1 MSTPAM
7 PRPGVL
13 RVLQV
18 CARFPPDL
26 GGVETHVAEVCR
38 RLAPRE
44 DLQLGVLTTD
54 RSGHLPPFG
63 TTAEG
68 VPIQRVRAYP
78 KGGDYYVAP
87 GLVPAIRTG
96 DWDLVHVQGVH
107 TAVPVLAMTAA
118 LQARIPYVV
127 TFHTGGHTSSA
138 RVRLRGL
145 QWRTLAPL
153 LRRSRKLIP
162 VGRFEQRLF
171 QQVTGLDSDR
181 FALIRNGGGLPSDP
195 DPAARVPGRIVS
207 CGRLE
212 WYKGHHRAIEALAV
226 LRDTMPE
233 AHLHILG
240 AGPIE
245 AELRAAADRLGV
257 SHAVSIRFIPPTERA
272 AMARELNEASAMLA
286 LSDYEAHPVAV
297 METLAL
303 GVPVVGYEVAGIGDL
318 VEDGTVRGVPVGA
331 EPDVVARE
339 LVAALA
345 APRAQSHPELPT
357 WEQAADRLH
366 EVYRQAAGKPPRRA
380 DVLS

>member
-1 MSTPAM
+1 MSTAATA
-7 PRPGVL
+7 RPDVL

-18 CARFPPDL
+18 CPRFPPDL

-44 DLQLGVLTTD
+44 DLRLGVLTTD
-54 RSGHLPPFG
+54 RSGQLPPFE

-68 VPIQRVRAYP
+68 VTIQRVRAYP
-78 KGGDYYVAP
+78 KDGDYYLAP
-87 GLVPAIRTG
+87 GLVSAIRTG
-96 DWDLVHVQGVH
+96 GWDLVHVQGIH
-107 TAVPVLAMTAA
+107 TAVPVAAMAAA
-118 LQARIPYVV
+118 LLARIPYVV
-127 TFHTGGHTSSA
+127 TFHTGGHTSSV

-145 QWRTLAPL
+145 QWKTLAPL
-153 LRRSRKLIP
+153 LRRARMLIP

-171 QQVTGLDSDR
+171 QQVTGLDGSR
-181 FALIRNGGGLPSDP
+181 FALIRNGGGLPSEP
-195 DPAARVPGRIVS
+195 DPTARVPGRIVS

-212 WYKGHHRAIEALAV
+212 RYKGHHRAIEALAV
-226 LRDTMPE
+226 LRRAMPE

-240 AGPIE
+240 SGPIE
-245 AELRAAADRLGV
+245 AELRDAAARLGV
-257 SHAVSIRFIPPTERA
+257 AHAVSIRFIPPTERA

-331 EPDVVARE
+331 DPAVVAGE
-339 LVAALA
+339 LAAALV
-345 APRAQSHPELPT
+345 APRADAQPELPT
-357 WEQAADRLH
+357 WDQAADRLH
-366 EVYRQAAGKPPRRA
+366 EVYRQVTGRPPRRA
-380 DVLS
+380 GVLS